1 MIESKLN
8 LTVLVVDDNQINQLL
23 LKKVLDKW
31 GVISD
36 FASDGLEAVEKITTN
51 LYYDAVLMDI
61 YMPQMD
67 GLAATRKI
75 RENSSPYFQNI
86 PIIALTASMMTSE
99 LNEIEASGMNDYI
112 IKPFDTQ
119 VLFDK
124 LSIYQKV

>member
-23 LKKVLDKW
+23 LKKVLDKL